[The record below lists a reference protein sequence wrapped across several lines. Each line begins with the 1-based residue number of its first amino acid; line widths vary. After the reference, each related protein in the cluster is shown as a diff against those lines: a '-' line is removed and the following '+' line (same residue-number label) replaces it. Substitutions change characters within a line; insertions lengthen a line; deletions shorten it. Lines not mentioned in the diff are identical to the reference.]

1 VDGAAHPVRAIDDR
15 DDRRVGGRL
24 YRVGVFGGRRAQGA
38 GGAAGDDSGDRIRW
52 SAVEVDERFYVGAEH
67 RGQPFGALPE
77 VGAAA
82 AIVEHGDA
90 VGDVG
95 VAAVDDRA
103 IVGGLGPVEAFHAM
117 GYVTERLVARSA
129 TTTQTPRPTVAQERP
144 LGVVDGHLALHPIRA
159 VLGDEDRGGFHAVLV
174 LVSGPVVKLQGPRS

>member
-24 YRVGVFGGRRAQGA
+24 YRIGVFGGRRAQGA
-38 GGAAGDDSGDRIRW
+38 GGATGHDSGDRIGW
-52 SAVEVDERFYVGAEH
+52 SAVEVDERFGVGAEH
-67 RGQPFGALPE
+67 RGQPVGALPE

-95 VAAVDDRA
+95 VPAVDDRA
-103 IVGGLGPVEAFHAM
+103 VVGGLGSVEPLHAM

-129 TTTQTPRPTVAQERP
+129 TTTPTPRPTVTHERP
-144 LGVVDGHLALHPIRA
+144 LGVVDGHLALHPIRP
-159 VLGDEDRGGFHAVLV
+159 VLGDQDLGRFH
-174 LVSGPVVKLQGPRS
+174 G